1 MPAGQGP
8 SGPGAGVRQ
17 ADASL
22 PAAPL
27 HGAVCPAHGGAHC
40 AFPAGS
46 TLFSAPGAPVYARQL
61 KQGHNARSMPGLKGG
76 AAPGRPCGGE
86 HRGKFQKKC
95 KTAGN
100 ACRCRKAAQL
110 SARPGDQKGMG
121 SKQKSCK
128 KRKQAKKR
136 LREAHSLAVRLP
148 CCFFEK
154 SVQARENFGGLTS
167 LDGAVRWKLPSS

>member
-86 HRGKFQKKC
+86 HRGKFQKEMQDSRQCLPLQGRLHSSLRGRRSK
-95 KTAGN
+95 
-100 ACRCRKAAQL
+100 R
-110 SARPGDQKGMG
+110 MG

-154 SVQARENFGGLTS
+154 SVQARENFGGPHF
-167 LDGAVRWKLPSS
+167 A